1 MIYWHICTPCDRLD
15 GDSFNKDGHT
25 MTEAIGTAAGSGEQ
39 PGNASVAPHRR
50 ELLQMPG
57 LAAIGLYLAA
67 LAGVIIVGVVRGD
80 YPPLL
85 LAFSALFF
93 AASGGLMLLLR
104 WAWALALAAVLLLAV
119 YNMWLFS
126 SMQLAPSLV
135 QALLSLV
142 FFLYLI
148 RTEVRSKLR

>member
-1 MIYWHICTPCDRLD
+1 
-15 GDSFNKDGHT
+15 
-25 MTEAIGTAAGSGEQ
+25 
-39 PGNASVAPHRR
+39 
-50 ELLQMPG
+50 MPG

-135 QALLSLV
+135 QALLSWV

>member
-1 MIYWHICTPCDRLD
+1 
-15 GDSFNKDGHT
+15 
-25 MTEAIGTAAGSGEQ
+25 MTEAISTAAGSGEG
-39 PGNASVAPHRR
+39 PGNVSAVPQRR

-67 LAGVIIVGVVRGD
+67 LAGVIVIGVVRGD
-80 YPPLL
+80 YPPLFL
-85 LAFSALFF
+85 MFSVLFF
-93 AASGGLMLLLR
+93 AASGGLLLLLR
-104 WAWALALAAVLLLAV
+104 WAWALALAAVLLLAI

-126 SMQLAPSLV
+126 SMHLAPSLV
-135 QALLSLV
+135 QALLSWV

>member
-1 MIYWHICTPCDRLD
+1 
-15 GDSFNKDGHT
+15 
-25 MTEAIGTAAGSGEQ
+25 MTEATSTAAGRGEQ
-39 PGNASVAPHRR
+39 PGIVSAAPQRR
-50 ELLQMPG
+50 ELLQLPG

-67 LAGVIIVGVVRGD
+67 LAGVIVVGVVRGF
-80 YPPLL
+80 YPPLFL
-85 LAFSALFF
+85 LFSALFF

-126 SMQLAPSLV
+126 SMHLAPSLV
-135 QALLSLV
+135 QALLSWV

-148 RTEVRSKLR
+148 RIEVRSKLR

>member
-1 MIYWHICTPCDRLD
+1 
-15 GDSFNKDGHT
+15 
-25 MTEAIGTAAGSGEQ
+25 MTEATSTAAGSGEQ
-39 PGNASVAPHRR
+39 PGILSAAPQRR
-50 ELLQMPG
+50 ELLQLPG

-67 LAGVIIVGVVRGD
+67 LAGVIIVGVVRGA
-80 YPPLL
+80 YPPLFL
-85 LAFSALFF
+85 LFSALFF

-126 SMQLAPSLV
+126 SMHLAPSLV
-135 QALLSLV
+135 QALLSWV

-148 RTEVRSKLR
+148 RIEVRSKLR